1 MSCGSRLTAVDLVP
15 ILSYLALMARCRH
28 CGARISPRYA
38 LIEAATGLIFVFA
51 VLQGMSVPLT
61 LLTIAF
67 LLILLIIFVY
77 DIEHLIIPDEYVVML
92 SCAALVLVTTT
103 QSGINASFLW
113 RLLAPLA
120 TFAFFG
126 GLWKVSGGRWIGL
139 GDAKLSVPLAFTV
152 GLSSAFSLI
161 VFAFWIGAAVSLTI
175 LCVERLCIR
184 GQRHLRFGAV
194 PLTMR
199 TEVPFAPFLVG
210 SFALVYF
217 FHADVYT
224 LTDTLL
230 TYMATH

>member
-1 MSCGSRLTAVDLVP
+1 MSCGARVVDLVP
-15 ILSYLALMARCRH
+15 ILSYLALVARCRH

-51 VLQGMSVPLT
+51 VLQGMSILLT
-61 LLTIAF
+61 LLTIIF

-77 DIEHLIIPDEYVVML
+77 DVEHLIIPDEYVVIL
-92 SCAALVLVTTT
+92 SCIALALGVATYAEAGESLLMRV
-103 QSGINASFLW
+103 
-113 RLLAPLA
+113 LAPLA

-139 GDAKLSVPLAFTV
+139 GDAKLSIPLAFTV
-152 GLSSAFSLI
+152 GLSSAFSLV
-161 VFAFWIGAAVSLTI
+161 VFAFWIGAVVSVGI
-175 LCVERLCIR
+175 LCIERLGRR
-184 GQRHLRFGAV
+184 GQCHLRFGTE

-210 SFALVYF
+210 SFVLVYF